1 MARKPNVDEFD
12 TISLTQIGARFMN
25 NREECIKWL
34 REFGL
39 LAAVMIRPLCNLQYS
54 EQLYTR
60 SVDGITWRC
69 MVIKCKQTIN
79 IRFFEKSKLE
89 LWKII
94 GITYIWT
101 ALKEALA
108 EVGGRRKKIHKKNWM
123 LDAGKQFSDWNQFC
137 RDVAVNYFLNNPVQL
152 GGPGRVLLRLMNL
165 FFLAANITVA
175 ELWKANG
182 CLVDTS
188 QQQRKVF

>member
-39 LAAVMIRPLCNLQYS
+39 LAAVMICPFCNLQRS

-69 MVIKCKQTIN
+69 MVKKFKKTIN
-79 IRFFEKSKLE
+79 IRKGSFFEKSKLQ

-101 ALKEALA
+101 RNASKSQGLSQE
-108 EVGGRRKKIHKKNWM
+108 
-123 LDAGKQFSDWNQFC
+123 
-137 RDVAVNYFLNNPVQL
+137 NN
-152 GGPGRVLLRLMNL
+152 
-165 FFLAANITVA
+165 
-175 ELWKANG
+175 
-182 CLVDTS
+182 
-188 QQQRKVF
+188 